1 MSLTEG
7 GLLRVFQTIID
18 NLPSGVTL
26 LDKDLRFVA
35 WNSEIK
41 QLLNFPDELFN
52 PDDPPEMAKVAL
64 FNARRGEYGP
74 GDPEEQARAVVE
86 RARMMLPHVFERT
99 RPDGTVLE
107 IRGRPLPDGGF
118 VSIYTDMTERKRAE
132 EEVRRT
138 ASFLQAVLD
147 NLPFGMMVVDKAIR
161 CRYWNR
167 QSETL
172 FELPSGF
179 VRQGIPMEE
188 VLRQVAR
195 NGIYGPGDIEDHVAR
210 RLKLIGDFES
220 HAVELTRPDGRSLR
234 IMGAP
239 VLIEGHAEGLVL
251 LQEDITERKNYQ
263 ATLERLATTDH
274 LTGLMNRRAFLDATE
289 REIRRAHRYG
299 QPLALIMLD
308 VDHFKRIN
316 DSFGHPAGDEVLR
329 RVTAACRG
337 MLRDED
343 LMGRLGG
350 EEFAITLVQPPLP
363 KAAAV
368 AERLRKAVGDLVIE
382 HAGRQMTVTIS
393 LGIAEINDS
402 INSLDHLISNA
413 DACLYTAKREG
424 RNRVCAADDAPLQG
438 SSA

>member
-1 MSLTEG
+1 MALNEG
-7 GLLRVFQTIID
+7 ELLRVFQTIID

-26 LDKDLRFVA
+26 MDRDLRFVA

-41 QLLNFPDELFN
+41 ELLNFPDELFD
-52 PDDPPEMAKVAL
+52 PDDPPHLSKVAL
-64 FNARRGEYGP
+64 FNAQRGEYGP
-74 GDPEEQARAVVE
+74 GDPDEQARALVE
-86 RARMMLPHVFERT
+86 RAGKMLPHVFERT

-107 IRGRPLPDGGF
+107 IRGRPLPNGGF

-147 NLPFGMMVVDKAIR
+147 HLPFGMMVVDKAIR

-167 QSETL
+167 QSEAL
-172 FELPSGF
+172 FDLPPGF
-179 VRQGIPMEE
+179 VHQGIAMEE
-188 VLRQVAR
+188 VLRQIAR
-195 NGIYGPGDIEDHVAR
+195 NGIYGPGDVEDHVMR
-210 RLKLIGDFES
+210 RLKIIGGFQA
-220 HAVELTRPDGRSLR
+220 HAFELTRPDGRSLR

-239 VLIEGHAEGLVL
+239 VMIEGEPEGLVL
-251 LQEDITERKNYQ
+251 LQEDITEHKNYQ

-274 LTGLMNRRAFLDATE
+274 LTGLLNRRAFLDATE

-316 DSFGHPAGDEVLR
+316 DGHGHPAGDEVLR
-329 RVTAACRG
+329 RIAATCRG
-337 MLRDED
+337 MLRDGD

-350 EEFAITLVQPPLP
+350 EEFAITLVQPPLQV
-363 KAAAV
+363 ATAV
-368 AERLRKAVGDLVIE
+368 AERLRKAVSELDIE
-382 HAGRQMTVTIS
+382 FGGERLAVTIS
-393 LGIAEINDS
+393 LGIAEVGDGIV
-402 INSLDHLISNA
+402 SLDHLVSKA

-424 RNRVCAADDAPLQG
+424 RNRACVAGAAPPQG
-438 SSA
+438 PA

>member
-1 MSLTEG
+1 MALNEG
-7 GLLRVFQTIID
+7 ELLRVFQTIID

-26 LDKDLRFVA
+26 MDRDLRFVA

-41 QLLNFPDELFN
+41 ELLNFPDELFDPDN
-52 PDDPPEMAKVAL
+52 PPHLSKVAL
-64 FNARRGEYGP
+64 FNAQRGEYGP
-74 GDPEEQARAVVE
+74 GDPDEQARALVE
-86 RARMMLPHVFERT
+86 RAGKMLPHVFERT

-107 IRGRPLPDGGF
+107 IRGRPLPNGGF

-167 QSETL
+167 QSEAL
-172 FELPSGF
+172 FDLPPGF
-179 VRQGIPMEE
+179 VHQGIAMEE
-188 VLRQVAR
+188 VLRQIAR
-195 NGIYGPGDIEDHVAR
+195 NGIYGPGDVEDHVTR
-210 RLKLIGDFES
+210 RLKIIGGFQA
-220 HAVELTRPDGRSLR
+220 HAFELTRPDGRSLR

-239 VLIEGHAEGLVL
+239 VMIEGEPEGLVL
-251 LQEDITERKNYQ
+251 LQEDITEHKNHQ

-274 LTGLMNRRAFLDATE
+274 LTGLLNRRAFLDATE

-316 DSFGHPAGDEVLR
+316 DGHGHPAGDEVLR
-329 RVTAACRG
+329 RIAATCRG
-337 MLRDED
+337 MLRDGD

-350 EEFAITLVQPPLP
+350 EEFAITLVQPPLQV
-363 KAAAV
+363 ATAV
-368 AERLRKAVGDLVIE
+368 AERLRKAVSELDIE
-382 HAGRQMTVTIS
+382 FGGERLAVTIS
-393 LGIAEINDS
+393 LGIAEVGEGIT
-402 INSLDHLISNA
+402 SLDHLVSKA

-424 RNRVCAADDAPLQG
+424 RNRACVAGAAPPQG
-438 SSA
+438 PA

>member
-1 MSLTEG
+1 MALNEG
-7 GLLRVFQTIID
+7 ELLRVFQTIID

-26 LDKDLRFVA
+26 MDRDLRFVA

-41 QLLNFPDELFN
+41 ELLNFPDELFDPDN
-52 PDDPPEMAKVAL
+52 PPDLSKVAL
-64 FNARRGEYGP
+64 FNAQRGEYGP
-74 GDPEEQARAVVE
+74 GDAEEQARALVE
-86 RARMMLPHVFERT
+86 RAGKMLPHVFERT

-107 IRGRPLPDGGF
+107 IRGRPLPNGGF

-147 NLPFGMMVVDKAIR
+147 HLPFGMMVVDKAIR

-167 QSETL
+167 QSEAL
-172 FELPSGF
+172 FDLPPGF
-179 VRQGIPMEE
+179 VRQGIAMEE
-188 VLRQVAR
+188 VLRQIAR
-195 NGIYGPGDIEDHVAR
+195 NGIYGPGDVEDHVAR
-210 RLKLIGDFES
+210 RLKIIGGFQA
-220 HAVELTRPDGRSLR
+220 HAFELTRPDGRSLR

-239 VLIEGHAEGLVL
+239 VLIEGEAEGLVL
-251 LQEDITERKNYQ
+251 LQEDITEHKNYQ

-274 LTGLMNRRAFLDATE
+274 LTGLLNRRAFLDATE

-316 DSFGHPAGDEVLR
+316 DSHGHPAGDEVLR
-329 RVTAACRG
+329 RIAATCRG
-337 MLRDED
+337 MLRDGD

-350 EEFAITLVQPPLP
+350 EEFAITLVQPPLQV
-363 KAAAV
+363 ASAV
-368 AERLRKAVGDLVIE
+368 AERLRKAVSELGIE
-382 HAGRQMTVTIS
+382 FGGERLAVTIS
-393 LGIAEINDS
+393 LGIAEVGEGIT
-402 INSLDHLISNA
+402 SLDHLISRA

-424 RNRVCAADDAPLQG
+424 RNRACVAGAAPPPGPA
-438 SSA
+438 

>member
-1 MSLTEG
+1 M
-7 GLLRVFQTIID
+7 
-18 NLPSGVTL
+18 
-26 LDKDLRFVA
+26 
-35 WNSEIK
+35 
-41 QLLNFPDELFN
+41 
-52 PDDPPEMAKVAL
+52 
-64 FNARRGEYGP
+64 
-74 GDPEEQARAVVE
+74 
-86 RARMMLPHVFERT
+86 
-99 RPDGTVLE
+99 
-107 IRGRPLPDGGF
+107 
-118 VSIYTDMTERKRAE
+118 
-132 EEVRRT
+132 
-138 ASFLQAVLD
+138 
-147 NLPFGMMVVDKAIR
+147 
-161 CRYWNR
+161 
-167 QSETL
+167 
-172 FELPSGF
+172 
-179 VRQGIPMEE
+179 
-188 VLRQVAR
+188 
-195 NGIYGPGDIEDHVAR
+195 
-210 RLKLIGDFES
+210 
-220 HAVELTRPDGRSLR
+220 
-234 IMGAP
+234 
-239 VLIEGHAEGLVL
+239 L

-263 ATLERLATTDH
+263 ATLERLATTDN

-368 AERLRKAVGDLVIE
+368 AERLRKAVSELVIE

-393 LGIAEINDS
+393 LGIAEINES

-424 RNRVCAADDAPLQG
+424 RNRVCAADDAPMQG

>member
-1 MSLTEG
+1 MALNEG
-7 GLLRVFQTIID
+7 ELLRVFQTIID

-26 LDKDLRFVA
+26 MDRDLRFVA

-41 QLLNFPDELFN
+41 ELLNFPDELFD
-52 PDDPPEMAKVAL
+52 PDDPPHLSKVAL
-64 FNARRGEYGP
+64 FNAQRGEYGP
-74 GDPEEQARAVVE
+74 GDPDEQARALVE
-86 RARMMLPHVFERT
+86 RAGKMLPHVFERT

-107 IRGRPLPDGGF
+107 IRGRPLPNGGF

-147 NLPFGMMVVDKAIR
+147 HLPFGMMVVDKAIR

-167 QSETL
+167 QSEAL
-172 FELPSGF
+172 FDLPPGF
-179 VRQGIPMEE
+179 VRQGIAMEE
-188 VLRQVAR
+188 VLRQIAR
-195 NGIYGPGDIEDHVAR
+195 NGIYGPGDVEDHVAR
-210 RLKLIGDFES
+210 RLKIIGGFQA
-220 HAVELTRPDGRSLR
+220 HAFELTRPDGRSLR

-239 VLIEGHAEGLVL
+239 VMIEGEAEGLVL
-251 LQEDITERKNYQ
+251 LQEDITEHKNYQ

-274 LTGLMNRRAFLDATE
+274 LTGLLNRRAFLDATE

-316 DSFGHPAGDEVLR
+316 DSHGHPAGDEVLR
-329 RVTAACRG
+329 RIAATCRG
-337 MLRDED
+337 MLRDGD

-350 EEFAITLVQPPLP
+350 EEFAITLVQPPLQV
-363 KAAAV
+363 ASAV
-368 AERLRKAVGDLVIE
+368 AERLRKAVSELGIE
-382 HAGRQMTVTIS
+382 FGGERLAVTIS
-393 LGIAEINDS
+393 LGIAEVGEGIT
-402 INSLDHLISNA
+402 SLDHLISRA

-424 RNRVCAADDAPLQG
+424 RNRACVAGAAPPPGPA
-438 SSA
+438 

>member
-1 MSLTEG
+1 MALNEG
-7 GLLRVFQTIID
+7 ELLRVFQTIID

-41 QLLNFPDELFN
+41 QLLNFPDELFD
-52 PDDPPEMAKVAL
+52 PDAPPDLHKVAL

-74 GDPEEQARAVVE
+74 GDPEEQAQALVE
-86 RARMMLPHVFERT
+86 RARLMLPHVFERT

-107 IRGRPLPDGGF
+107 IRGRPLPNGGF

-147 NLPFGMMVVDKAIR
+147 HLPFGMMVVDKDIR

-167 QSETL
+167 QSEEL
-172 FELPSGF
+172 FLLPPGF
-179 VRQGIPMEE
+179 VRMGVPMEDI
-188 VLRQVAR
+188 LRQVAR

-210 RLKLIGDFES
+210 RLQIIGSFRA
-220 HAVELTRPDGRSLR
+220 HAVEMTRPDGRSLR
-234 IMGAP
+234 VMGAP
-239 VLIEGHAEGLVL
+239 VLVEGEPDGLVL
-251 LQEDITERKNYQ
+251 LQEDITERKNHQ

-274 LTGLMNRRAFLDATE
+274 LTGLLNRRAFLDATE
-289 REIRRAHRYG
+289 KEIRRAHRYG
-299 QPLALIMLD
+299 QPLAMIMID
-308 VDHFKRIN
+308 IDHFKRIN
-316 DSFGHPAGDEVLR
+316 DSYGHPAGDEVLR
-329 RVTAACRG
+329 RVAATCRG

-363 KAAAV
+363 QAAAV
-368 AERLRKAVGDLVIE
+368 AERLRKSVAELAIE
-382 HAGRQMTVTIS
+382 HEGQRLAVTVS
-393 LGIAEINDS
+393 LGIAEIGED
-402 INSLDHLISNA
+402 IAGLDQLVSRA
-413 DACLYTAKREG
+413 DACLYAAKRQG
-424 RNRVCAADDAPLQG
+424 RNRACTAPVQG
-438 SSA
+438 SA

>member
-1 MSLTEG
+1 MALNEG
-7 GLLRVFQTIID
+7 ELLRVFQTIID

-26 LDKDLRFVA
+26 MDRDLRFVA

-41 QLLNFPDELFN
+41 ELLNFPDELFDPDN
-52 PDDPPEMAKVAL
+52 PPHLSKVAL
-64 FNARRGEYGP
+64 FNAQRGEYGP
-74 GDPEEQARAVVE
+74 GDPDEQARALVE
-86 RARMMLPHVFERT
+86 RAGKMLPHVFERT

-107 IRGRPLPDGGF
+107 IRGRPLPNGGF

-147 NLPFGMMVVDKAIR
+147 HLPFGMMVVDKAIR

-167 QSETL
+167 QSEAL
-172 FELPSGF
+172 FDLPPGF
-179 VRQGIPMEE
+179 VHQGIAMEE
-188 VLRQVAR
+188 VLRQIAR
-195 NGIYGPGDIEDHVAR
+195 NGIYGPGDVEDHVTR
-210 RLKLIGDFES
+210 RLKIIGGFQA
-220 HAVELTRPDGRSLR
+220 HAFELTRPDGRSLR

-239 VLIEGHAEGLVL
+239 VMIEGEPEGLVL
-251 LQEDITERKNYQ
+251 LQEDITEHKNYQ

-274 LTGLMNRRAFLDATE
+274 LTGLLNRRAFLDATE

-316 DSFGHPAGDEVLR
+316 DGHGHPAGDEVLR
-329 RVTAACRG
+329 RIAATCRG
-337 MLRDED
+337 MLRDGD

-350 EEFAITLVQPPLP
+350 EEFAITLVQPPLQV
-363 KAAAV
+363 ASAV
-368 AERLRKAVGDLVIE
+368 AERLRKAVSELDIE
-382 HAGRQMTVTIS
+382 FGGERLAVTIS
-393 LGIAEINDS
+393 LGIAEVGDGIV
-402 INSLDHLISNA
+402 SLDHLVSKA

-424 RNRVCAADDAPLQG
+424 RNRACVAGAAPPPGPA
-438 SSA
+438 

>member
-1 MSLTEG
+1 MALNEG
-7 GLLRVFQTIID
+7 ELLRVFQTIID

-26 LDKDLRFVA
+26 MDRDLRFVA

-41 QLLNFPDELFN
+41 ELLNFPDELFD
-52 PDDPPEMAKVAL
+52 PDDPPHLSKVAL
-64 FNARRGEYGP
+64 FNAQRGEYGP
-74 GDPEEQARAVVE
+74 GDPDEQARALVE
-86 RARMMLPHVFERT
+86 RAGKMLPHVFERT

-107 IRGRPLPDGGF
+107 IRGRPLPNGGF

-147 NLPFGMMVVDKAIR
+147 HLPFGMMVVDKAIR

-167 QSETL
+167 QSEAL
-172 FELPSGF
+172 FDLPPGF
-179 VRQGIPMEE
+179 VRQGIAMEE
-188 VLRQVAR
+188 VLRQIAR
-195 NGIYGPGDIEDHVAR
+195 NGIYGPGDVEDHVAR
-210 RLKLIGDFES
+210 RLKIIGGFQA
-220 HAVELTRPDGRSLR
+220 HAFELTRPDGRSLR

-239 VLIEGHAEGLVL
+239 VMIEGEAEGLVL
-251 LQEDITERKNYQ
+251 LQEDITEHKNYQ

-274 LTGLMNRRAFLDATE
+274 LTGLLNRRAFLDATE

-316 DSFGHPAGDEVLR
+316 DSHGHPAGDEVLR
-329 RVTAACRG
+329 RIAATCRG
-337 MLRDED
+337 MLRDGD

-350 EEFAITLVQPPLP
+350 EEFAITLVQPPLQV
-363 KAAAV
+363 ASAV
-368 AERLRKAVGDLVIE
+368 AERLRKAVSELGIE
-382 HAGRQMTVTIS
+382 FGGERLAVTIS
-393 LGIAEINDS
+393 LGIAEVGDGIV
-402 INSLDHLISNA
+402 SLDHLVSKA

-424 RNRVCAADDAPLQG
+424 RNRACVAGAAPPPGPA
-438 SSA
+438 

>member
-1 MSLTEG
+1 MALNEG
-7 GLLRVFQTIID
+7 ELLRVFQTIID

-26 LDKDLRFVA
+26 MDRDLRFVA

-41 QLLNFPDELFN
+41 ELLNFPDELFDPDN
-52 PDDPPEMAKVAL
+52 PPDLSKVAL
-64 FNARRGEYGP
+64 FNAQRGEYGP
-74 GDPEEQARAVVE
+74 GDPEEQARALVE
-86 RARMMLPHVFERT
+86 RAGKMLPHVFERT

-107 IRGRPLPDGGF
+107 IRGRPLPNGGF

-147 NLPFGMMVVDKAIR
+147 HLPFGMMVVDKAIR

-167 QSETL
+167 QSEAL
-172 FELPSGF
+172 FDLPPGF
-179 VRQGIPMEE
+179 VHQGIAMEE
-188 VLRQVAR
+188 VLRQIAR
-195 NGIYGPGDIEDHVAR
+195 NGIYGPGDVEDHVAR
-210 RLKLIGDFES
+210 RLKIIGGFQA
-220 HAVELTRPDGRSLR
+220 HAFELTRPDGRSLR

-239 VLIEGHAEGLVL
+239 VMIEGEPEGLVL
-251 LQEDITERKNYQ
+251 LQEDITEHKNYQ

-274 LTGLMNRRAFLDATE
+274 LTGLLNRRAFLDATE

-316 DSFGHPAGDEVLR
+316 DGHGHPAGDEVLR
-329 RVTAACRG
+329 RIAATCRG
-337 MLRDED
+337 MLRDGD

-350 EEFAITLVQPPLP
+350 EEFAITLVQPPLQV
-363 KAAAV
+363 ATAV
-368 AERLRKAVGDLVIE
+368 AERLRKAVSELDIE
-382 HAGRQMTVTIS
+382 FGGERLAVTIS
-393 LGIAEINDS
+393 LGIAEVGEGIT
-402 INSLDHLISNA
+402 SLDHLISKA

-424 RNRVCAADDAPLQG
+424 RNRVCLAGAAPPPGPA
-438 SSA
+438 

>member
-1 MSLTEG
+1 MALNEG
-7 GLLRVFQTIID
+7 ELLRVFQTIID

-26 LDKDLRFVA
+26 MDRDLRFVA
-35 WNSEIK
+35 WNSEVK
-41 QLLNFPDELFN
+41 ELLNFPDELFDPDN
-52 PDDPPEMAKVAL
+52 PPDLSKVAL
-64 FNARRGEYGP
+64 FNAQRDEYGP
-74 GDPEEQARAVVE
+74 GDPEEQARALVE
-86 RARMMLPHVFERT
+86 RAGKMLPHVFERT

-107 IRGRPLPDGGF
+107 IRGRPLPNGGF

-167 QSETL
+167 QSEAL
-172 FELPSGF
+172 FDLPPGF
-179 VRQGIPMEE
+179 VHQGIAMEE
-188 VLRQVAR
+188 VLRQIAR
-195 NGIYGPGDIEDHVAR
+195 NGIYGPGDVEDHVTR
-210 RLKLIGDFES
+210 RLKIIGGFQA
-220 HAVELTRPDGRSLR
+220 HAFELTRPDGRSLR

-239 VLIEGHAEGLVL
+239 VLIEGEPEGLVL
-251 LQEDITERKNYQ
+251 LQEDITEHKNYQ

-274 LTGLMNRRAFLDATE
+274 LTGLLNRRAFLDATE

-316 DSFGHPAGDEVLR
+316 DGHGHPAGDEVLR
-329 RVTAACRG
+329 RIAATCRG
-337 MLRDED
+337 MLRDGD

-350 EEFAITLVQPPLP
+350 EEFAITLVQPPLQV
-363 KAAAV
+363 ATAV
-368 AERLRKAVGDLVIE
+368 AERLRKAVSELDIE
-382 HAGRQMTVTIS
+382 FGGERLAVTIS
-393 LGIAEINDS
+393 LGIAEVGEGIV
-402 INSLDHLISNA
+402 SLDHLISKA

-424 RNRVCAADDAPLQG
+424 RNRACVAGAAPPPGPA
-438 SSA
+438 

>member
-1 MSLTEG
+1 MALNEG
-7 GLLRVFQTIID
+7 ELLRVFQTIID

-26 LDKDLRFVA
+26 MDRDLRFVA

-41 QLLNFPDELFN
+41 ELLNFPDELFDPDN
-52 PDDPPEMAKVAL
+52 PPHLSKVAL
-64 FNARRGEYGP
+64 FNAQRGEYGP
-74 GDPEEQARAVVE
+74 GDPDEQARALVE
-86 RARMMLPHVFERT
+86 RAGKMLPHVFERT

-107 IRGRPLPDGGF
+107 IRGRPLPNGGF

-167 QSETL
+167 QSEAL
-172 FELPSGF
+172 FDLPPGF
-179 VRQGIPMEE
+179 VHQGIAMEE
-188 VLRQVAR
+188 VLRQIAR
-195 NGIYGPGDIEDHVAR
+195 NGIYGPGDVEDHVTR
-210 RLKLIGDFES
+210 RLKIIGGFQA
-220 HAVELTRPDGRSLR
+220 HAFELTRPDGRSLR

-239 VLIEGHAEGLVL
+239 VLIEGEPEGLVL
-251 LQEDITERKNYQ
+251 LQEDITEHKNYQ

-274 LTGLMNRRAFLDATE
+274 LTGLLNRRAFLDATE

-316 DSFGHPAGDEVLR
+316 DGHGHPAGDEVLR
-329 RVTAACRG
+329 RIAATCRG
-337 MLRDED
+337 MLRDGD

-350 EEFAITLVQPPLP
+350 EEFAITLVQPPLQV
-363 KAAAV
+363 ATAV
-368 AERLRKAVGDLVIE
+368 AERLRKAVSELDIE
-382 HAGRQMTVTIS
+382 FGGERLAVTIS
-393 LGIAEINDS
+393 LGIAEVGEGIV
-402 INSLDHLISNA
+402 SLDHLISKA

-424 RNRVCAADDAPLQG
+424 RNRACVAGAAPPPGPA
-438 SSA
+438 

>member
-1 MSLTEG
+1 MALNEG
-7 GLLRVFQTIID
+7 ELLRVFQTIID

-26 LDKDLRFVA
+26 MDRDLRFVA

-41 QLLNFPDELFN
+41 ELLNFPDELFDPDN
-52 PDDPPEMAKVAL
+52 PPHLSKVAL
-64 FNARRGEYGP
+64 FNAQRGEYGP
-74 GDPEEQARAVVE
+74 GDPDEQARALVE
-86 RARMMLPHVFERT
+86 RAGKMLPHVFERT

-107 IRGRPLPDGGF
+107 IRGRPLPNGGF

-147 NLPFGMMVVDKAIR
+147 HLPFGMMVVDKAIR

-167 QSETL
+167 QSEAL
-172 FELPSGF
+172 FDLPPGF
-179 VRQGIPMEE
+179 VHQGIAMEE
-188 VLRQVAR
+188 VLRQIAR
-195 NGIYGPGDIEDHVAR
+195 NGIYGPGDVEDHVTR
-210 RLKLIGDFES
+210 RLKIIGGFQA
-220 HAVELTRPDGRSLR
+220 HAFELTRPDGRSLR

-239 VLIEGHAEGLVL
+239 VMIEGEPEGLVL
-251 LQEDITERKNYQ
+251 LQEDITEHKNYQ

-274 LTGLMNRRAFLDATE
+274 LTGLLNRRAFLDATE

-316 DSFGHPAGDEVLR
+316 DGHGHPAGDEVLR
-329 RVTAACRG
+329 RIAATCRG
-337 MLRDED
+337 MLRDGD

-350 EEFAITLVQPPLP
+350 EEFAITLVQPPLQV
-363 KAAAV
+363 ASAV
-368 AERLRKAVGDLVIE
+368 AERLRKAVSELGIE
-382 HAGRQMTVTIS
+382 FGGERLAVTIS
-393 LGIAEINDS
+393 LGIAEVGEGIT
-402 INSLDHLISNA
+402 SLDHLISRA

-424 RNRVCAADDAPLQG
+424 RNRACVAGAAPPPGPA
-438 SSA
+438 

>member
-1 MSLTEG
+1 MALNEG
-7 GLLRVFQTIID
+7 ELLRVFQTIID

-26 LDKDLRFVA
+26 MDRDLRFVA

-41 QLLNFPDELFN
+41 ELLNFPDELFDPDN
-52 PDDPPEMAKVAL
+52 PPHLSKVAL
-64 FNARRGEYGP
+64 FNAQRGEYGP
-74 GDPEEQARAVVE
+74 GDPEEQARALVE
-86 RARMMLPHVFERT
+86 RAGKMLPHVFERT

-107 IRGRPLPDGGF
+107 IRGRPLPNGGF

-147 NLPFGMMVVDKAIR
+147 HLPFGMMVVDKAIR

-167 QSETL
+167 QSEAL
-172 FELPSGF
+172 FDLPSGF
-179 VRQGIPMEE
+179 VHQGIPMEE
-188 VLRQVAR
+188 VLRQIAR
-195 NGIYGPGDIEDHVAR
+195 NGIYGPGEIEDHVSR
-210 RLKLIGDFES
+210 RLKIIGGLQA
-220 HAVELTRPDGRSLR
+220 HAFELTRPDGRSLR

-239 VLIEGHAEGLVL
+239 VLIEGEPEGLVL

-274 LTGLMNRRAFLDATE
+274 LTGLLNRRAFLDATE
-289 REIRRAHRYG
+289 KEIRRAHRYG

-316 DSFGHPAGDEVLR
+316 DSHGHPAGDEVLR
-329 RVTAACRG
+329 RIAATCRG
-337 MLRDED
+337 MLRDGD

-350 EEFAITLVQPPLP
+350 EEFAITLVQPPLQV
-363 KAAAV
+363 ATAV
-368 AERLRKAVGDLVIE
+368 AERLRKAVSELGIEFGDERL
-382 HAGRQMTVTIS
+382 AVTIS
-393 LGIAEINDS
+393 LGIAEIGEDTA
-402 INSLDHLISNA
+402 SLDHLISKA

-424 RNRVCAADDAPLQG
+424 RNRACVASTAPLQG
-438 SSA
+438 PA